1 VPTGRWIGKLALAAA
16 LAPLCG
22 CAHGPRSFNKVES
35 PTPVV
40 RARAVGLGRK
50 KADGKVIPALVN
62 RLQDSD
68 PVVRMA
74 AHEELRRW
82 TGRDF
87 GYEPWASPQ
96 ERAAAVSRWRG
107 WVEGGAGASQITPS
121 GQLPP
126 PVAKVLPA
134 GATQVPSP

>member
-1 VPTGRWIGKLALAAA
+1 MAAA

-50 KADGKVIPALVN
+50 KSDGKVIPALVN

-74 AHEELRRW
+74 AHEELRRR
-82 TGRDF
+82 TGQDF

-96 ERAAAVSRWRG
+96 ERAVAVSRWRAWMDG
-107 WVEGGAGASQITPS
+107 SAGVAQVSAS
-121 GQLPP
+121 GQIPP
-126 PVAKVLPA
+126 PSAKVLPA
-134 GATQVPSP
+134 ASP